1 MNENGTTFLGNDN
14 GLWLFALLILFG
26 MGNGFGGFGNNSRV
40 GEAYATQADIQR
52 AVDLDTLKSGQA
64 GIVNAVKDA
73 AYNNLG
79 EIRDIQTAVNA
90 GFTNM
95 QKCCCDL
102 DKSILEN
109 RYLSAQNTAAIN
121 ANTITMVQKVLD
133 KLAEDK
139 ISTRTGRINQ
149 LELQNAVGNVVRYP
163 TNMTY
168 SAGTSPFC
176 ASSCGCGCG
185 GNI

>member
-1 MNENGTTFLGNDN
+1 MNENGTTYFANDN

-26 MGNGFGGFGNNSRV
+26 MGGFGGFGNGNGRV

-52 AVDLDTLKSGQA
+52 AVDLDTLKTGQS
-64 GIVNAVKDA
+64 GIVSAIKDA

-79 EIRDIQTAVNA
+79 EIRGIEAAVNA
-90 GFTNM
+90 GFASM
-95 QKCCCDL
+95 QKSFCDL

-121 ANTITMVQKVLD
+121 ANTTAMVQKVLD

-139 ISTRTGRINQ
+139 ISALTGRINQ

-163 TNMTY
+163 TTMSYN
-168 SAGTSPFC
+168 AGASPFC
-176 ASSCGCGCG
+176 PQPCGCGCSS
-185 GNI
+185 NI